1 MATGTLYKTDY
12 HTLPYEWNDRQCTT
26 GITLIK
32 HFPSCI
38 YLFYGLVIHLKVPL
52 FAPVIGLQ
60 VRWFLYVLLSVKLIY
75 FFFKGKM
82 KNQKK
87 AVSKFGS
94 FSATLEN
101 GIQLSLSYYGPTG
114 KTAGKVSK

>member
-1 MATGTLYKTDY
+1 M
-12 HTLPYEWNDRQCTT
+12 E
-26 GITLIK
+26 
-32 HFPSCI
+32 
-38 YLFYGLVIHLKVPL
+38 VPL
-52 FAPVIGLQ
+52 FTPVHTSCWFAGQ
-60 VRWFLYVLLSVKLIY
+60 VVLVCVAIY
-75 FFFKGKM
+75 KINFNFSLKGKLE
-82 KNQKK
+82 NQKQ

>member
-1 MATGTLYKTDY
+1 MNGMLV
-12 HTLPYEWNDRQCTT
+12 
-26 GITLIK
+26 
-32 HFPSCI
+32 FPA
-38 YLFYGLVIHLKVPL
+38 LFSLFRLVILTEVPL
-52 FAPVIGLQ
+52 FTPAIGLQ
-60 VRWFLYVLLSVKLIY
+60 VTWFWYVLLSLI
-75 FFFKGKM
+75 FFIFFSKGGL

-114 KTAGKVSK
+114 ETAGKVSK